1 MGPIWG
7 EKFPPKPGLTWWEKF
22 WNRRGPLLA
31 EAAGLKKLTSSLMM
45 VEGVWEIAAD
55 QLLKPVRDEEV
66 LDWHGVPRPDVSW

>member
-7 EKFPPKPGLTWWEKF
+7 EKFPPKPGLVWWEKF
-22 WNRRGPLLA
+22 WNRRAPLLA

-66 LDWHGVPRPDVSW
+66 LDWAGVPRPDVSW